1 MIWPDF
7 HVNQITDSTLYW
19 KK

>member
-19 KK
+19 KN